1 MMRTAEIVAG
11 LILAAVLF
19 MALTLLGSMLKV
31 ALFAAVLGFA
41 IGFVATRALRSRG
54 E

>member
-1 MMRTAEIVAG
+1 MWAIEIIAG

-19 MALTLLGSMLKV
+19 VTLKLLGLVLKV

-41 IGFVATRALRSRG
+41 IGFVATRMFKARG
-54 E
+54 G